1 MDLTLLVTSIALG
14 LTVAAPIG
22 PMSLLCI
29 NRTLLVGRSNGLVFG
44 AGIAA
49 ADCTY
54 AALASFGLVGL
65 SSALAGAGYR
75 LKILGA
81 FLLIYLGVRLARGR
95 PDAGTPAPIRN
106 AGIGAFASAYGLTL
120 ANPPTIL
127 FFAGVFASLSALS
140 SSIQSLTF
148 SAGVFAGSMLWW
160 ALLTLLVSKSARVLT
175 SGALAWIGRVSGL
188 VLIGF
193 ACHGLFS
200 VFRGVYY
207 WD

>member
-29 NRTLLVGRSNGLVFG
+29 NRTLRIGHPNGLVFG

-54 AALASFGLVGL
+54 AALASFGLVGV
-65 SSALAGAGYR
+65 SSVLAGAGHW

-95 PDAGTPAPIRN
+95 PDTGTPAPIRN
-106 AGIGAFASAYGLTL
+106 SGIGAFASAYGLTL

-127 FFAGVFASLSALS
+127 FFAGAFASVAALS
-140 SSIQSLTF
+140 SGIQSVTF

-160 ALLTLLVSKSARVLT
+160 AVLTWIVSKYARVLT
-175 SGALAWIGRVSGL
+175 AGAMAWIGRVSGL

-193 ACHGLFS
+193 ACYGLFS

>member
-1 MDLTLLVTSIALG
+1 MDLALLVTSIALG

-29 NRTLLVGRSNGLVFG
+29 NRTLIVGHSNGLVFG

-49 ADCTY
+49 ADGTY
-54 AALASFGLVGL
+54 AALAAFGLVGL
-65 SSALAGAGYR
+65 SNAFAGYW
-75 LKILGA
+75 LKIFGS
-81 FLLIYLGVRLARGR
+81 FLLIYLGVRLAWGR
-95 PDAGTPAPIRN
+95 PDSGTPAPIRN
-106 AGIGAFASAYGLTL
+106 AGVGAFASAYGLTL

-127 FFAGVFASLSALS
+127 FFAGVFASVATLS
-140 SSIQSLTF
+140 SGIQSVMF
-148 SAGVFAGSMLWW
+148 AAGVFAGSMLWW
-160 ALLTLLVSKSARVLT
+160 TLLTLFVSKSARGLT
-175 SGALAWIGRVSGL
+175 AGTMAWIGRVSGL

-193 ACHGLFS
+193 ACYGLFS

>member
-95 PDAGTPAPIRN
+95 LDAGLPAPVWN
-106 AGIGAFASAYGLTL
+106 TGIGAFASAYGLTL
-120 ANPPTIL
+120 AKPQPGHTWSPP
-127 FFAGVFASLSALS
+127 VCQALTPRRQEGNDCS
-140 SSIQSLTF
+140 H
-148 SAGVFAGSMLWW
+148 
-160 ALLTLLVSKSARVLT
+160 T
-175 SGALAWIGRVSGL
+175 SGLGE
-188 VLIGF
+188 
-193 ACHGLFS
+193 ACAS
-200 VFRGVYY
+200 VPDGIC
-207 WD
+207 

>member
-65 SSALAGAGYR
+65 STALAGAGYW

-95 PDAGTPAPIRN
+95 SDAGTPAPIRN
-106 AGIGAFASAYGLTL
+106 SGIGAFASAYGLTL

-127 FFAGVFASLSALS
+127 FFAGVFASVAALS
-140 SSIQSLTF
+140 SGIQSLTF

-160 ALLTLLVSKSARVLT
+160 VMLSWFVSKSARVLT
-175 SGALAWIGRVSGL
+175 ADAMAWIGRVSGL

-193 ACHGLFS
+193 ACYGLFS